1 MSESISAYNVILIDK
16 MTDIPSAREFLKS
29 EKIGPSAVLPC
40 SDSIWE
46 LNPRA
51 FGANSMLGWFLKSFR
66 ANGGSFSGKS
76 VAEIA
81 EAVAHACVRN
91 SAVASD
97 DLPFDGDT
105 RPENHTVSAVLVHE
119 DTIQRAGF
127 WPLVQAIRA
136 EQRRQDFEE
145 LVIYTH
151 TGDIR
156 PQLFVEPPVRLSVR

>member
-1 MSESISAYNVILIDK
+1 MSKSISVYNVILSDK
-16 MTDIPSAREFLKS
+16 RTDNPSAWEFLRS
-29 EKIGPSAVLPC
+29 EGIAPNVVLPC
-40 SDSIWE
+40 SDAIWE

-51 FGANSMLGWFLKSFR
+51 FGANSILGWLLKSFR

-76 VAEIA
+76 VAEIT

-97 DLPFDGDT
+97 DLPFEGDT
-105 RPENHTVSAVLVHE
+105 CRKNHTVSAVLVHE
-119 DTIQRAGF
+119 DTIERPGF